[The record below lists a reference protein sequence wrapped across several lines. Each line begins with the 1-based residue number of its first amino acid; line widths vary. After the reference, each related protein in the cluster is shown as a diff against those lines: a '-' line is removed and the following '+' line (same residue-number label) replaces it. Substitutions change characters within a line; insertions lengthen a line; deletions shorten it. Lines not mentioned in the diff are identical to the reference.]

1 MQGTTHKRLV
11 LLWFYL
17 ISTSSSACC
26 EVVFTDVSVASGLTT
41 ETYSSAGGHGL
52 GVNWVD
58 INNDGWDDLFAV
70 GGQPGIPP
78 KLFINNRDGTFT
90 AASHLLPKLAAVEM
104 SGSRFADYDRD
115 GDKDI
120 FIYTDNLD
128 YRVLG
133 SNNPDGPVNIL
144 LQNQL
149 MEQGS
154 VSFIDQTATAQLL
167 DLAPSPFGDLPAYRS
182 KTAAWLDYDRD
193 GCIDLFVGHSIH
205 NSAGHAGNKDRFYR
219 NDCDGTF
226 TDVTATIGINPG
238 TEPNSY
244 RAALASAGFHLDDD
258 LWPDLFV
265 VNVSGL
271 EMQPWFNDFLYLN
284 HGPNGQG
291 FPYQESLSLTSGLG
305 NDSQAGMGIDTADID
320 HDGDWDIYIS
330 DILNTTLDDAPL
342 GNVLYLGTGQGQLA
356 DNSAVMAGVQGV
368 DSWGVNFLD
377 ANHDSWEDLFVATIG
392 TANGD
397 LFYQHNG
404 VNTEGIATFT
414 NIAATA
420 GIVTGNARGSATAD
434 FDRDGDLD
442 IAVVNQNGPLQLFRN
457 DSSAQGNWLMIKLKA
472 TESNP
477 DAIGTVIKAEINGV
491 TLMRQVK
498 GGSSAH
504 SQDSLNVHF
513 GLADTSLV
521 EQLTIAWPSG
531 RFEVLTNIPSN
542 QYLYI
547 SEAGDHVFKNGFEEP
562 IKTTLP

>member
-1 MQGTTHKRLV
+1 MTATTSTVRLQWLWGC
-11 LLWFYL
+11 LLW
-17 ISTSSSACC
+17 
-26 EVVFTDVSVASGLTT
+26 VVSVHSEIVYTDVSLAAGLTA
-41 ETYSSAGGHGL
+41 ETYASAGGHGL

-58 INNDGWDDLFAV
+58 VNNDGWDDLFAV
-70 GGQPGIPP
+70 GGKPGIAP
-78 KLFINNRDGTFT
+78 KLFINNRNGTFT
-90 AASHLLPKLAAVEM
+90 AASHWLPKLAAVEM
-104 SGSRFADYDRD
+104 SGSRFADYDGD

-154 VSFIDQTATAQLL
+154 VSFVDQTATAQLL
-167 DLAPSPFGDLPAYRS
+167 DLAPSPFGPMPAYRS
-182 KTAAWLDYDRD
+182 KTATWLDYDRD

-205 NSAGHAGNKDRFYR
+205 NGAGHAGNKDRMYR

-226 TDVTATIGINPG
+226 SDVTAVSGVNPG
-238 TEPNSY
+238 TDTNSY

-271 EMQPWFNDFLYLN
+271 EMQPLFNDFLYLN
-284 HGPNGQG
+284 HGPGQG
-291 FPYQESLSLTSGLG
+291 TPFQHSLTQLSGVG

-320 HDGDWDIYIS
+320 HDGDWDVYIS
-330 DILNTTLDDAPL
+330 DILNTTLDEAPL

-356 DNSAVMAGVQGV
+356 DNSAVTSGVQGV

-377 ANHDSWEDLFVATIG
+377 ADHDSWEDLFVATIG

-397 LFYQHNG
+397 LFYHHNG
-404 VNTEGIATFT
+404 LDHKGVASFS

-420 GIVTGNARGSATAD
+420 GIVTGNARGSAIAD

-457 DSSAQGNWLMIKLKA
+457 DSTSVGNWLVLRLIA
-472 TESNP
+472 TESNA
-477 DAIGTVIKAEINGV
+477 DAIGAVVQAEVNGV

-513 GLADTSLV
+513 GLGAATQI
-521 EQLTIAWPSG
+521 ERLTVLWPSG
-531 RFEVLTNIPSN
+531 RTTELAQVPVNR
-542 QYLYI
+542 YLLL
-547 SEAGDHVFKNGFEEP
+547 SEAGDDIFMSGFEP
-562 IKTTLP
+562 